1 MAQSLARFRDAAKKA
16 FPMTRALARFAPM
29 DATSMTALNALGN
42 AIGAKL
48 MARAE
53 TVAVAESA
61 AGGLIAATLLGVPGA
76 SAYFRAG
83 AVVYTPK
90 ARVTLLG
97 LTRADL
103 EGLRGA
109 SEPYAALLALRTRDR
124 FAAAWGLSETG
135 AAGPDGNPYGDPAGH
150 VCVGVAGPDGVTT
163 RTIRTGHSDRR
174 LNMAAFAQTALELLA
189 ERLR

>member
-1 MAQSLARFRDAAKKA
+1 MI
-16 FPMTRALARFAPM
+16 
-29 DATSMTALNALGN
+29 ALNALAD

-48 MARAE
+48 MARGE

-61 AGGLIAATLLGVPGA
+61 AGGLIAAALLGVPGA

-103 EGLRGA
+103 DGLRGA
-109 SEPYAALLALRTRDR
+109 SELYAALLAQRAKDR
-124 FAAAWGLSETG
+124 FTATWAISETG

-163 RTIRTGHSDRR
+163 RTLRTGHSDRR
-174 LNMAAFAQTALELLA
+174 RNMAAFAEAGLALLL
-189 ERLR
+189 ERLG